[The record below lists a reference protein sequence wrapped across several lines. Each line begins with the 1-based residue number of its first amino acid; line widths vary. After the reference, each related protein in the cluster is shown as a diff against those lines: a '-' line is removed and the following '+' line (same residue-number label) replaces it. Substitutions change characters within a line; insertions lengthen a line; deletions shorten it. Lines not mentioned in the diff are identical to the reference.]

1 MDGAAHG
8 EERPIERAAVERDA
22 AVEPRDLLPELGEHR
37 LLVATDVFEKAVRR
51 GAARALAG
59 RFEPDDAFRA
69 LGILH
74 ADHDDPAGIRR
85 KRPALLPSQ
94 KIFMVFRVAREFLA
108 EHRVDLCLL
117 YTSDA

>member
-51 GAARALAG
+51 GAARALG
-59 RFEPDDAFRA
+59 GPDESG
-69 LGILH
+69 L
-74 ADHDDPAGIRR
+74 
-85 KRPALLPSQ
+85 
-94 KIFMVFRVAREFLA
+94 FRVGMLA
-108 EHRVDLCLL
+108 EHGEVMGAAREEEHPLRLREHPEAKQAAFVWL
-117 YTSDA
+117 A